1 MGTLFCF
8 EGYKC
13 TRKNPTHP
21 PLPLFEGVVASVYKH
36 CSTPANPIFKK
47 QDRIAHIT
55 ILHPLKIL
63 KNSQEAM
70 SNVGHG
76 TIKKCPEPFDSGQK
90 MATGNHQGEAI
101 EQILAPLPKRSVH

>member
-21 PLPLFEGVVASVYKH
+21 PPPHIEGVVASVYKH
-36 CSTPANPIFKK
+36 CSIAANPIFKK
-47 QDRIAHIT
+47 QDRNTAIWIP
-55 ILHPLKIL
+55 HPLKIL

-70 SNVGHG
+70 SNVGQHC
-76 TIKKCPEPFDSGQK
+76 IKKCPEPFDSGQK
-90 MATGNHQGEAI
+90 MATETIKEKQ
-101 EQILAPLPKRSVH
+101 